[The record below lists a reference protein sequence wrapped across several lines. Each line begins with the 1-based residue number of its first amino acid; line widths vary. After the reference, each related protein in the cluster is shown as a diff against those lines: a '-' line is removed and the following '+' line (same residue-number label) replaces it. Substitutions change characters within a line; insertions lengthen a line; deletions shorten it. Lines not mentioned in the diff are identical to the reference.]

1 MKTFVEKSKNVFGA
15 SLSRRQFLRAG
26 GVLAVGINVV
36 GAKLALGDAPPAPK
50 LAPTPGNTL
59 NPEMLNSWI
68 EIHPDNT
75 VLIRTGKSD
84 FGQGSV
90 FTAYRQIVADELGV
104 SIESITTVVTGDTD
118 RTPDGNGSFDF
129 LGGGTPNLRK
139 VAAYT
144 HQALLDLAAE
154 ELNVPKDKLS
164 VKDGIVFGGGKSVS
178 YGDLVKDKQLKLTIP
193 VSGDIQGFMGLNVE
207 GNPPMKPVSEYK
219 AIGTSFKNPAV
230 RARVTAKAH
239 WMTDVRVPGMVHG
252 RVVHPKTLGS
262 TLISAGEVDKKQF
275 PNSQVVVKGNLVG
288 VVAPTEWEAVQAAMD
303 VAGKTKWTEWKGLPG
318 DAKLQEHL
326 KNDMDWTSTPVM
338 KGESNKGSVDPVL
351 ASAKKKLSAT
361 YQMPYM
367 KHVPIGPT
375 IAVGDVKAD
384 GTVYLHVH
392 NQNPQQ
398 LRKQIAM
405 MLGTTVDK
413 VIVRSYAGPGHYG
426 RSNGGNSGAEDE
438 AVLLSQAVGKP
449 VRVQWMRADDLQ
461 WSTQSSAAFADV
473 RLAIDDKGKMSAYEI
488 VHHMPA
494 MQDDRLVGAVIAGLP
509 TQPAPEPKGDFV
521 ASTVNA
527 VQDPWV
533 YAQVANVN
541 ELGKGTYQVGQ
552 QASPIAA
559 GLRNH
564 SMRTPGQFQQ
574 NFPREVAINE
584 AAALAGADA
593 IQFRID
599 HLSEKRAIAVLEA
612 VRKAHGWETRPSPS
626 PGAKSAGSAVVRGR
640 GVSLMLRSSSYW
652 GCACTI
658 AVTPETGAVKVEK
671 CTVAVDPGVII
682 NPQQLKRQI
691 EGGAMMGVSH
701 ALLEELAFDE
711 SGVTQD
717 DWNSYPI
724 LTMADI
730 PEIEVVLINNPSTG
744 TYGAGSEAANALAV
758 PAIVA
763 ALHDAT
769 GKQMRRIPLKA
780 GYVRELM
787 LG

>member
-1 MKTFVEKSKNVFGA
+1 MKTFAEKSKNVCGA

-26 GVLAVGINVV
+26 GVLAVGVKLV
-36 GAKLALGDAPPAPK
+36 GAKAALGDTPQAPK

-59 NPEMLNSWI
+59 NPELPGSWI

-104 SIESITTVVTGDTD
+104 SIEAITTVVTGDTD

-154 ELNVPKDKLS
+154 ELGVAKDKLT
-164 VKDGIVFGGGKSVS
+164 VKDGVVSGGGKSIS
-178 YGDLVKDKQLKLTIP
+178 YGELVKDKQLKLTIP
-193 VSGDIQGFMGLNVE
+193 VSGDIQGFIGLTVE

-219 AIGTSFKNPAV
+219 AIGTSFKNPAT
-230 RARVTAKAH
+230 RARVTAKEN
-239 WMTDVRVPGMVHG
+239 WVTDVRMPGMLHG

-288 VVAPTEWEAVQAAMD
+288 VVAPSEWEAVQAAMD

-318 DAKLQEHL
+318 DAKLQDHL

-338 KGESNKGSVDPVL
+338 KGESNKGNVEPVL
-351 ASAKKKLSAT
+351 ASAKKKLTAT

-375 IAVGDVKAD
+375 IAVGDVRAD

-405 MLGTTVDK
+405 MLGTTVDH

-473 RLAIDDKGKMSAYEI
+473 RLAIDGNGRLAAYEI

-494 MQDDRLVGAVIAGLP
+494 MQDDRLVGAVLAGLP
-509 TQPAPEPKGDFV
+509 TQAPPEPKGDFV

-533 YAQVANVN
+533 YAQVANLN

-552 QASPIAA
+552 KASPIAA

-612 VRKAHGWETRPSPS
+612 VRKAHGWEMRPSPS
-626 PGAKSAGSAVVRGR
+626 LEAKSAGLSVVRGR
-640 GVSLMLRSSSYW
+640 GVSLMLRSSAYW

-658 AVTPETGAVKVEK
+658 AVTPETGVVKVEK
-671 CTVAVDPGVII
+671 CTIAVDPGVII

-691 EGGAMMGVSH
+691 EGGAVMGVSH
-701 ALLEELAFDE
+701 ALLEELAFDQ

-717 DWNSYPI
+717 DWISYPI

-769 GKQMRRIPLKA
+769 GKQIRRIPLKA
-780 GYVRELM
+780 TYVQELM
-787 LG
+787 KV

>member
-1 MKTFVEKSKNVFGA
+1 
-15 SLSRRQFLRAG
+15 
-26 GVLAVGINVV
+26 
-36 GAKLALGDAPPAPK
+36 
-50 LAPTPGNTL
+50 
-59 NPEMLNSWI
+59 
-68 EIHPDNT
+68 
-75 VLIRTGKSD
+75 
-84 FGQGSV
+84 
-90 FTAYRQIVADELGV
+90 VADELGV
-104 SIESITTVVTGDTD
+104 SVDAITTVVTGDTD
-118 RTPDGNGSFDF
+118 RTPDGNGAFDF
-129 LGGGTPNLRK
+129 LGSGTPNLRK

-144 HQALLDLAAE
+144 HQALLDVAAE
-154 ELNVPKDKLS
+154 DLNVPKDQLS
-164 VKDGIVFGGGKSVS
+164 VKDGVVSGGGRSIS
-178 YGDLVKDKQLKLTIP
+178 FGELVKDKQLKLTIP

-230 RARVTAKAH
+230 RARVTAKEN
-239 WMTDVRVPGMVHG
+239 WVTDVRLPGMLHG
-252 RVVHPKTLGS
+252 RAVHPKTLGS

-275 PNSQVVVKGNLVG
+275 LNTQLVVKGNLVA
-288 VVAPTEWEAVQAAMD
+288 VVSTTEWEAVQAAMD

-318 DAKLQEHL
+318 DAKLQDHL

-338 KGESNKGSVDPVL
+338 KGESNKGGVEPVL
-351 ASAKKKLSAT
+351 ASAKKKLSVT

-375 IAVGDVKAD
+375 IAVGDVRPD

-398 LRKQIAM
+398 LRKQIAL

-438 AVLLSQAVGKP
+438 AVILSQAVGKP

-509 TQPAPEPKGDFV
+509 TQPAPDPKGDFIS
-521 ASTVNA
+521 STVNA

-533 YAQVANVN
+533 YAQVANLN
-541 ELGKGTYQVGQ
+541 ELGKGTFQVGQ
-552 QASPIAA
+552 KASPIAA

-599 HLSEKRAIAVLEA
+599 HLSEKRAIGVLEA

-626 PGAKSAGSAVVRGR
+626 AEATRVGSAVVRGR
-640 GVSLMLRSSSYW
+640 GVSLMLRSSAYW
-652 GCACTI
+652 ACACTI
-658 AVTPETGAVKVEK
+658 AVTPETGVVKVEK
-671 CTVAVDPGVII
+671 CTIAVDPGVII

-691 EGGAMMGVSH
+691 EGGAVMGVSH
-701 ALLEELAFDE
+701 ALLEELAFDQ

-717 DWNSYPI
+717 DWLSYPI
-724 LTMADI
+724 MTMADI
-730 PEIEVVLINNPSTG
+730 PEIEVVLISNPSTG
-744 TYGAGSEAANALAV
+744 VYGAGSEAANALAV

-769 GKQMRRIPLKA
+769 GKQIRRIPLKPA
-780 GYVRELM
+780 YVQELM
-787 LG
+787 KG

>member
-1 MKTFVEKSKNVFGA
+1 MKTFAEKSTNVFGA

-36 GAKLALGDAPPAPK
+36 GARRALGDTPAAPK

-59 NPEMLNSWI
+59 NPEALNSWL
-68 EIHPDNT
+68 EIHPDNS

-104 SIESITTVVTGDTD
+104 SVDAITTVVTGDTD

-154 ELNVPKDKLS
+154 ELGVAKDKLS
-164 VKDGIVFGGGKSVS
+164 VKDGVVTGGGKSIS
-178 YGDLVKDKQLKLTIP
+178 FGELVKDKQLKLTIP
-193 VSGDIQGFMGLNVE
+193 VSGDIQGFLGLNVE

-219 AIGTSFKNPAV
+219 AIGTSFKNPAT
-230 RARVTAKAH
+230 RARVTAKEH
-239 WMTDVRVPGMVHG
+239 WVTDVRLPGMLHG
-252 RVVHPKTLGS
+252 RTVHPKTLGS

-275 PNSQVVVKGNLVG
+275 PNTQLVVKGNLVA
-288 VVAPTEWEAVQAAMD
+288 VVSTNEWEAVQAAMD
-303 VAGKTKWTEWKGLPG
+303 VAGKTKWTDWKGLPG

-338 KGESNKGSVDPVL
+338 KGESNKGNVEPVL
-351 ASAKKKLSAT
+351 GAAQKKMSVT

-438 AVLLSQAVGKP
+438 AVILSQAVGKP

-461 WSTQSSAAFADV
+461 WSTQSSAAYADV

-494 MQDDRLVGAVIAGLP
+494 LQDDRLVGAVIAGLP
-509 TQPAPEPKGDFV
+509 TQAAPDPKGDFV

-541 ELGKGTYQVGQ
+541 EVGKGTYQVGQ
-552 QASPIAA
+552 KASPIAA

-626 PGAKSAGSAVVRGR
+626 ADAKSAGAAVVRGR

-652 GCACTI
+652 ACACT
-658 AVTPETGAVKVEK
+658 VSVVPETGVVRAEKV
-671 CTVAVDPGVII
+671 TIAVDPGVII

-744 TYGAGSEAANALAV
+744 MYGAGSEAANALAV

-787 LG
+787 KG

>member
-1 MKTFVEKSKNVFGA
+1 MKSVMQKSMNVFGA

-26 GVLAVGINVV
+26 GLLAVGINLV
-36 GAKLALGDAPPAPK
+36 GPELARGDAPPAPK

-59 NPEMLNSWI
+59 NPGQLGSWI

-84 FGQGSV
+84 FGQGTV
-90 FTAYRQIVADELGV
+90 FTSYRQIVADELGV
-104 SIESITTVVTGDTD
+104 NIEAITTVVTGDTD
-118 RTPDGNGSFDF
+118 RTPDGNGAFDF
-129 LGGGTPNLRK
+129 LSEGTPNLRK

-154 ELNVPKDKLS
+154 QLSVPKDKLS
-164 VKDGIVFGGGKSVS
+164 VKDGIVSGGGKSIS
-178 YGDLVKDKQLKLTIP
+178 FGDLVKDKQLKLTIP
-193 VSGDIQGFMGLNVE
+193 VSGDIQGFIGLTVE

-219 AIGTSFKNPAV
+219 AIGTSFKNPAT
-230 RARVTAKAH
+230 RARVTAKEH
-239 WMTDVRVPGMVHG
+239 WVTDVRLPGMLHG
-252 RVVHPKTLGS
+252 RVAHPKTLGS

-288 VVAPTEWEAVQAAMD
+288 VVAPSEWEAVQAAMD
-303 VAGKTKWTEWKGLPG
+303 VAGKTKWTDWKGLPG

-326 KNDMDWTSTPVM
+326 KNDMDWTSTPVT
-338 KGESNKGSVDPVL
+338 KGESNKGNVEPVL

-375 IAVGDVKAD
+375 IAVGDVRAD

-405 MLGTTVDK
+405 MMGTTVDH

-438 AVLLSQAVGKP
+438 AVILSQAVGKP

-461 WSTQSSAAFADV
+461 WSTQSSAAFSDV
-473 RLAIDDKGKMSAYEI
+473 RLAIDDNGKLAAYEI

-494 MQDDRLVGAVIAGLP
+494 MQDDRLVGAVLAGLP
-509 TQPAPEPKGDFV
+509 TQPAPDPKGDFV
-521 ASTVNA
+521 SSTVNA

-533 YAQVANVN
+533 YAQVANVD
-541 ELGKGTYQVGQ
+541 EQGKGTYQVGQ
-552 QASPIAA
+552 KASPIAA

-584 AAALAGADA
+584 AAALARADA

-612 VRKAHGWETRPSPS
+612 VRKASGWEIRPSPS
-626 PGAKSAGSAVVRGR
+626 PDAKSTGAAVVRGR
-640 GVSLMLRSSSYW
+640 GVSLMFRSASYW
-652 GCACTI
+652 ACACSI
-658 AVTPETGAVKVEK
+658 AVTPETGVVRVEK
-671 CTVAVDPGVII
+671 CTIAVDPGVII

-691 EGGAMMGVSH
+691 EGGAVMGVSH
-701 ALLEELAFDE
+701 ALLEELAFDQ

-717 DWNSYPI
+717 DWISYPI

-744 TYGAGSEAANALAV
+744 VYGAGSEAANALAV

-769 GKQMRRIPLKA
+769 GKQMRRIPLKPA
-780 GYVRELM
+780 YVQELM
-787 LG
+787 KA

>member
-36 GAKLALGDAPPAPK
+36 GAKRALGDTPPAPK

-59 NPEMLNSWI
+59 NPTVLNSWI

-104 SIESITTVVTGDTD
+104 SVDAITTVVTGDTD

-129 LGGGTPNLRK
+129 LGSGTPNLRK

-144 HQALLDLAAE
+144 HQALLDVAAE
-154 ELNVPKDKLS
+154 ELSVPKDKLT
-164 VKDGIVFGGGKSVS
+164 VKDGVVSGGGKSIS
-178 YGDLVKDKQLKLTIP
+178 FGDLVKDKQLKLTIP

-219 AIGTSFKNPAV
+219 AIGTSFKNPAT
-230 RARVTAKAH
+230 RARVTAKEN
-239 WMTDVRVPGMVHG
+239 WVTDVRLPGMLHG
-252 RVVHPKTLGS
+252 RTVHPKTLGS

-275 PNSQVVVKGNLVG
+275 PNTQLVVKGNLVA
-288 VVAPTEWEAVQAAMD
+288 VVSTNEWEAVQAAMD

-318 DAKLQEHL
+318 DAKLQDHL

-338 KGESNKGSVDPVL
+338 KGESNKGNVEPVL
-351 ASAKKKLSAT
+351 ASAEKKLSVT
-361 YQMPYM
+361 IQMPYM

-405 MLGTTVDK
+405 MMGTTVDK

-438 AVLLSQAVGKP
+438 AVLLSQALGKP

-461 WSTQSSAAFADV
+461 WSTQSSAAYADV
-473 RLAIDDKGKMSAYEI
+473 RLAIDGKGKMSAYEI

-509 TQPAPEPKGDFV
+509 TQAAPDPKGDFI
-521 ASTVNA
+521 ASTVNP

-541 ELGKGTYQVGQ
+541 EVGKGTYQVGQ
-552 QASPIAA
+552 KASPIAA

-612 VRKAHGWETRPSPS
+612 VKKAHGWETRPSPS
-626 PGAKSAGSAVVRGR
+626 ADAKSVGSAVVRGR

-652 GCACTI
+652 ACACT
-658 AVTPETGAVKVEK
+658 VSVVPETGVVRAEKV
-671 CTVAVDPGVII
+671 TIAVDPGVII

-744 TYGAGSEAANALAV
+744 MYGAGSEAANALAV

-769 GKQMRRIPLKA
+769 GKQMRRIPLKPK
-780 GYVRELM
+780 YVQELM
-787 LG
+787 KV